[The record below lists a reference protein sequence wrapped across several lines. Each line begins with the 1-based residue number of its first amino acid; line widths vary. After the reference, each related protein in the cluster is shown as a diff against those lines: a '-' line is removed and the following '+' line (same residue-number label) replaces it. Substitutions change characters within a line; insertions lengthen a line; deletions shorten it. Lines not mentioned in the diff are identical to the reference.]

1 MCSDPSSVVAFSD
14 ILYKN
19 KELMGAF
26 SNALGEEGIIIAQVG
41 EADEFVGP
49 AQSLF
54 PGDNFATFLNGLKQ
68 FGFESIIE
76 FDEGHARF
84 MGQWSFLLAAKDSDA
99 RTSWFSNEA
108 ELQLAIHQRML
119 RTNDGK
125 LPLRFIDGA
134 AMMQYQFPSRVA
146 EITFCRSESCE
157 HEHGFDPQL
166 LNFPV
171 SAFEVKPSAVAN
183 GGRGV
188 FAKVFVPKGS
198 IIGLDDCVHGMFS
211 PSRTV
216 QLMETTGAQY
226 GDYSEFW
233 NVVDTAYF
241 DGYGWSESFYV
252 SGVSILVARS
262 RWWTAISFFAS
273 WLDMTG

>member
-1 MCSDPSSVVAFSD
+1 VVAFSD
-14 ILYKN
+14 ILYN
-19 KELMGAF
+19 NEELMEAF
-26 SNALGEEGIIIAQVG
+26 SNALGEKGILIAQVG
-41 EADEFVGP
+41 ERDEFTAP
-49 AQSLF
+49 AENLF

-68 FGFESIIE
+68 YGFESIID

-84 MGQWSFLLAAKDSDA
+84 MGQWCFLLAAKDSDA
-99 RTSWFSNEA
+99 RTTWFSNEA
-108 ELQLAIHQRML
+108 ELQLAIHQRIL
-119 RTNDGK
+119 RRSTDGK

-134 AMMQYQFPSRVA
+134 SIMQYQFPSRVA
-146 EITFCRSESCE
+146 ETLFCRGDSCE
-157 HEHGFDPQL
+157 HQHGFDPQL
-166 LNFPV
+166 MNFPV
-171 SAFEVKPSAVAN
+171 SAFYVKPSTVAN

-216 QLMETTGAQY
+216 ELMEKTGAQY

-252 SGVSILVARS
+252 SGVPFVVS
-262 RWWTAISFFAS
+262 RLRCWTAISLFAS
-273 WLDMTG
+273 WLDMAG